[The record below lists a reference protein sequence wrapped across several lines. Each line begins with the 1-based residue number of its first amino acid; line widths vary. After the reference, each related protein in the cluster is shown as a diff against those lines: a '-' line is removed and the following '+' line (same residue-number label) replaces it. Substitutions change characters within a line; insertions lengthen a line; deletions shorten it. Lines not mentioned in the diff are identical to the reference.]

1 MSRSGGLS
9 LVRAIHDSPSI
20 LERFRHGKERY
31 ISYYQYALLKHV
43 QKDNVIYHGLAG
55 QYFLR
60 NIPHVL
66 KVRILASM
74 EDRIAEVMR
83 RDSVPQRDAEQI
95 LLKDDEE
102 RRRWSLKLYGI
113 DTWDSRLYDMVLLIE
128 KLSVDDAVDLI
139 VETIK
144 KPVFQTTPQSQ
155 KVLDNQVL
163 CAKINVLLINYSL
176 MIEVRVDNGVV
187 TLGNVGEVLRSDS
200 TLRTKIESMIKGVEG
215 VKEVRFIEKTRGQSD
230 HVNPFHN
237 IG

>member
-1 MSRSGGLS
+1 
-9 LVRAIHDSPSI
+9 
-20 LERFRHGKERY
+20 
-31 ISYYQYALLKHV
+31 
-43 QKDNVIYHGLAG
+43 
-55 QYFLR
+55 
-60 NIPHVL
+60 
-66 KVRILASM
+66 M

-102 RRRWSLKLYGI
+102 RRRWSLKLYGV

-155 KVLDNQVL
+155 KILDNQVM
-163 CAKINVLLINYSL
+163 CAKINVMLINYSL

-200 TLRTKIESMIKGVEG
+200 TLRTKIESMIKEVEG
-215 VKEVRFIEKTRGQSD
+215 VKEVRFIEKARGQSD